1 MGCEFGQWRE
11 WDHDQQLDWY
21 LLRYPEH
28 AAVQALVRELNGL
41 YRGEPA
47 LYLRDDRAEG
57 FQWLIG
63 DDQHNSVFAWL
74 RHAEGAAP
82 LLVVHNFT
90 PEPRPGYR
98 IGVPRAGLWEVLLNS
113 DDEGFHGSNA
123 GSRGTLA
130 SEAIAFHGEA
140 QSVSLDLPPLGTLI
154 LRPEDLA
161 P

>member
-1 MGCEFGQWRE
+1 M
-11 WDHDQQLDWY
+11 
-21 LLRYPEH
+21 
-28 AAVQALVRELNGL
+28 RELNCL

-47 LYLRDDRAEG
+47 LYLRDDRVEG

-74 RHAEGAAP
+74 RRAEGAAP

-98 IGVPRAGLWEVLLNS
+98 IGVPRAGLWEVLLNT
-113 DDEGFHGSNA
+113 DDERFTGSNA
-123 GSRGTLA
+123 GSRGALA

-140 QSVSLDLPPLGTLI
+140 QSLSLDLPPLGTLI
-154 LRPEDLA
+154 LRPEDIA